1 MAKELVVAIQIT
13 KPNLAKSFIG
23 LTKQLKG
30 VNLLQW
36 PGNRAESGPV
46 AAKALPDIILIDDS
60 PEYGDL
66 FARIKTI
73 KGHFPQVTLFVV
85 SENKDHQHIIA
96 AMKAGAS
103 EFLVEPV
110 SEEILRNAIDEVRAK
125 LANAGRLA
133 QGRIYSFISAKGGVG
148 STVLA
153 VNTAAA
159 LALDKKTA
167 VALIDMSF
175 QSGDASVLL
184 DIVPQ
189 NTIMD
194 ICENMHRLDVSFLRG
209 VMTGHSTGINF
220 LPAPLNPE
228 DSEDINS
235 QHIASI
241 LNLARKLYDH
251 VVLDC
256 GSMHV
261 NDCSVEAFKQ
271 SDKVFVVTDMSV
283 PSIRNT
289 VRLCKLIRKFGI
301 SLEKIEIVINRFIKG
316 GALSLAEIEKNFDK
330 PVYWL
335 IPNDFSD
342 IVSSINRGV
351 PLIKLSP
358 GAPFSKN
365 VIEFIK
371 KFQGIL
377 DVQDFRGIRGTFGKT
392 I

>member
-1 MAKELVVAIQIT
+1 MAKELVLAIQIAKADRAKAIT
-13 KPNLAKSFIG
+13 NL
-23 LTKQLKG
+23 TMQLKG
-30 VNLLQW
+30 VTVLKWTDNK
-36 PGNRAESGPV
+36 AEQGPLPV
-46 AAKALPDIILIDDS
+46 KTVPDIILIDDS
-60 PEYGDL
+60 PECGEL
-66 FARIKTI
+66 FTRIKTI
-73 KGHFPQVTLFVV
+73 KSHFPQVTLVV
-85 SENKDHQHIIA
+85 ISDNKEHQYIIA

-110 SEEILRNAIDEVRAK
+110 LAKSLHNAIDEVRAK

-133 QGRIYSFISAKGGVG
+133 QGRVYSFVGAKGGVG

-153 VNTAAA
+153 VNSAAA
-159 LALDKKTA
+159 LSMNKRAA
-167 VALIDMSF
+167 VALLDMSF

-189 NTIMD
+189 NTILD
-194 ICENMHRLDVSFLRG
+194 ICANMHRLDVSFLRG
-209 VMTGHSTGINF
+209 VMYGHSTGINF

-228 DSEDINS
+228 DSEDIKS
-235 QHIASI
+235 EHVTSI

-261 NDCSVEAFKQ
+261 NDCSVEAFKL
-271 SDKVFVVTDMSV
+271 SDKVFVITDMSM

-289 VRLCKLIRKFGI
+289 VRLCKLLRKLGI
-301 SLEKIEIVINRFIKG
+301 SPDKIEIVINRYIKG

-335 IPNDFSD
+335 LPSDFFD
-342 IVSSINRGV
+342 IISSINRGV

-365 VIEFIK
+365 VVEFVK
-371 KFQGIL
+371 KFQGLL
-377 DVQDFRGIRGTFGKT
+377 DDHDFRGIRGTFGKT